1 MSRSRATV
9 GPVHTIAGASG
20 EAGGV
25 LPEHL
30 VVRLLLVLA
39 AAAGCVDV
47 VCVTRLGGPFAS
59 VITGNLVQL
68 GRAVAALDGRLAV
81 SATTAVA
88 AYALGVAGA
97 TTGLRDRPAG
107 WRRRTTRVAAGE
119 LVMLVCVAAGW
130 LATSGRPDATISW
143 LLLAL
148 AAAAMGVQS
157 TITIR
162 SGVRGASTT
171 YLTGTLTEVVRAA
184 AGEGRRFVATAGGIG
199 RLAALLCGAIVG
211 GLLLRVTPSF
221 APALPVVLVG
231 AVVTIAALAIRD
243 GPDEERDP
251 D

>member
-1 MSRSRATV
+1 MRTT
-9 GPVHTIAGASG
+9 HTIADASG
-20 EAGGV
+20 EAGV

-59 VITGNLVQL
+59 VITGNLVHL
-68 GRAVAALDGRLAV
+68 GRAIAALDGRLAV

-88 AYALGVAGA
+88 SYALGVAGA
-97 TTGLRDRPAG
+97 TTRLRDRPAG
-107 WRRRTTRVAAGE
+107 WRRQTTRIAGGE
-119 LVMLVCVAAGW
+119 LVMLALVAAGW
-130 LATSGRPDATISW
+130 LATSGQPDATISW
-143 LLLAL
+143 LLLAF

-157 TITIR
+157 AITIG

-171 YLTGTLTEVVRAA
+171 YLTGTLTDVARTL
-184 AGEGRRFVATAGGIG
+184 AGEGRRFAATAGGVA

-211 GLLLRVTPSF
+211 SLLLRVTPSF

-231 AVVTIAALAIRD
+231 AVVAIAAAAIRER
-243 GPDEERDP
+243 PDEKRP
-251 D
+251 PG